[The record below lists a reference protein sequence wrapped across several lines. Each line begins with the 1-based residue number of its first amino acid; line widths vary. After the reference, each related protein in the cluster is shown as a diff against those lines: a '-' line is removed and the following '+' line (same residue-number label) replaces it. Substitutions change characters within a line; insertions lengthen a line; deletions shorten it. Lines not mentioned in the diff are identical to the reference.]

1 MASLVGDHIEDLFKF
16 YVPTALNDRNE
27 DVRSEMLR
35 AATTTIDVF
44 GKENLSLL
52 IGIME
57 DFLKVAPKT
66 GDYDP
71 VRQNVVILMGKLAK
85 DMDKDSTKVK
95 NILGQL
101 IATLNTPSQQVQA
114 AVAECL
120 PPLVPAIREDAGVY
134 VQQLL
139 KLLLQSDDYAE
150 KKGEKTPRTTSIET
164 RGIFRFQALR
174 TVSLVLSKVWAFSR

>member
-1 MASLVGDHIEDLFKF
+1 MLVQ
-16 YVPTALNDRNE
+16 
-27 DVRSEMLR
+27 
-35 AATTTIDVF
+35 
-44 GKENLSLL
+44 
-52 IGIME
+52 IMD

-101 IATLNTPSQQVQA
+101 IATLNTPSQEVQA
-114 AVAECL
+114 AVADCL
-120 PPLVPAIREDAGVY
+120 PPLVPAIKEEAGTY

-139 KLLLQSDDYAE
+139 NVLLQSEDYAE
-150 KKGEKTPRTTSIET
+150 KKGRRRKLKRD
-164 RGIFRFQALR
+164 
-174 TVSLVLSKVWAFSR
+174 